1 MLFAN
6 GGLLILNLFP
16 HCAHHHLVQSSPHC
30 CDSAGPGRAMIR
42 WHIFM
47 APTLDPQHI
56 PYKYSTSMVQT
67 QIQNSAWNIL
77 VLKIFQVD
85 RHPTACQCS
94 ALECLAVYFGAFD
107 RPAWGAWG
115 VLPSWPVHCIHPNL
129 PRMIVIMMFS
139 ITLMLRSSS
148 TFCSLQFED
157 EFSWMVQKYWKRI

>member
-30 CDSAGPGRAMIR
+30 CDSAGSGRAMIR

-47 APTLDPQHI
+47 APTLDPQHM
-56 PYKYSTSMVQT
+56 PYTYSTSMVQT
-67 QIQNSAWNIL
+67 QIQNSGWNIL

-107 RPAWGAWG
+107 RPAWG
-115 VLPSWPVHCIHPNL
+115 VLPSWSGTLHTSQPPKNDRHHDVQYHFDAEILLNIL
-129 PRMIVIMMFS
+129 FS
-139 ITLMLRSSS
+139 SI
-148 TFCSLQFED
+148 
-157 EFSWMVQKYWKRI
+157 